1 LLPFHVCDPAPGA
14 AGHLSRHQSV
24 GNKIVFNLVEFVLVI
39 IILVFIFID
48 FGFDIEEL
56 VTAFAPTLS
65 AVAL

>member
-1 LLPFHVCDPAPGA
+1 VPPVICLATSWKICQIIGM
-14 AGHLSRHQSV
+14 SV
-24 GNKIVFNLVEFVLVI
+24 GNKIVFNLVEFVLII